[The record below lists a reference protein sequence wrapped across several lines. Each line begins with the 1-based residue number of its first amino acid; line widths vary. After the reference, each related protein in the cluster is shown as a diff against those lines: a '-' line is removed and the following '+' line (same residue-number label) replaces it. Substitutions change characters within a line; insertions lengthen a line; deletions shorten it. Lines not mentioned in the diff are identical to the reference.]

1 MGAEC
6 FVFGSWKVSLCSWP
20 SGRPLPSRGGSRLR
34 SGGQRVGSHLWH
46 MTGAA
51 QALLLWGEG
60 TCTSHV
66 WKQPVP
72 FSPTCSANTERRP
85 LSSSF
90 QDKHRPAARS
100 SSQMQ
105 LRWALLDTPPH
116 HPPPCLAWPGLP
128 GTSGRHWG
136 SRPWPGRRGGRLAWA
151 SPLSTAGVPSRVSVA
166 ESPRGA
172 RRELW
177 ASALYFVC
185 VTRASDVSESFVSFA
200 FS

>member
-6 FVFGSWKVSLCSWP
+6 FIFGSWKVNLCSWP
-20 SGRPLPSRGGSRLR
+20 SGRPLPSRGRSRLR

-72 FSPTCSANTERRP
+72 FSPTCSANTEWRP

-116 HPPPCLAWPGLP
+116 PPTPVPGLAWP
-128 GTSGRHWG
+128 
-136 SRPWPGRRGGRLAWA
+136 AWDEW
-151 SPLSTAGVPSRVSVA
+151 STLG
-166 ESPRGA
+166 RGA
-172 RRELW
+172 PAGTPRWPPRLGFTAFHGRGPQQSLSRGKPEGC
-177 ASALYFVC
+177 SEGALGLGLVLRMC
-185 VTRASDVSESFVSFA
+185 DQGI
-200 FS
+200 

>member
-60 TCTSHV
+60 TCASHV

-116 HPPPCLAWPGLP
+116 PTPPCLAWPAWDEWSTLGLGALA
-128 GTSGRHWG
+128 GTPRWPPRLGCTARG
-136 SRPWPGRRGGRLAWA
+136 AEDRPFG
-151 SPLSTAGVPSRVSVA
+151 STAFHG
-166 ESPRGA
+166 RGPQQ
-172 RRELW
+172 RLGRGKPEGC
-177 ASALYFVC
+177 SEGALGLGLVLRMC
-185 VTRASDVSESFVSFA
+185 DQGI
-200 FS
+200 

>member
-6 FVFGSWKVSLCSWP
+6 FVFGSWKVNLCSWP
-20 SGRPLPSRGGSRLR
+20 SGRPLPSRGRSRLR

-105 LRWALLDTPPH
+105 LHWALLDTPPH
-116 HPPPCLAWPGLP
+116 SPTPVPGLACL
-128 GTSGRHWG
+128 GRVVNTG
-136 SRPWPGRRGGRLAWA
+136 ARGPGRDAAVAALPGLHRFPRPGSPAASRSRKARGVLGGSSGPRLCT
-151 SPLSTAGVPSRVSVA
+151 SYV
-166 ESPRGA
+166 
-172 RRELW
+172 
-177 ASALYFVC
+177 
-185 VTRASDVSESFVSFA
+185 
-200 FS
+200 